1 MSLKSQKRLAA
12 EILKIGKSR
21 VWIDPEQVDRIETA
35 ITREEIK
42 RLIHEEIIKEQ
53 PEHGVSRIRVRS
65 RSRRRGQGSRRG
77 PTIKRKTLWIN
88 RIRKLRKNLRGLRDS
103 KKLSKSNYRR
113 LYLMA
118 KGGAFKSAN
127 HLKEYM
133 ETHSLLR
140 RR

>member
-88 RIRKLRKNLRGLRDS
+88 R
-103 KKLSKSNYRR
+103 
-113 LYLMA
+113 
-118 KGGAFKSAN
+118 
-127 HLKEYM
+127 
-133 ETHSLLR
+133 
-140 RR
+140 